1 MVDKHAR
8 KRLAEEVRH
17 LVAGLTTND
26 EFEAR
31 IFSIK
36 TADAGYWAVVD
47 QAWGLY
53 SDLYNHT
60 LKGSH
65 TLSEADR
72 QIVCRFVLF
81 LHSDLEFEWPRHP
94 CIGFTRLLASIL
106 SFGKIPRYFDRKW
119 KSAGD
124 FEVYPFIRR
133 RDFEDANQHPKLLAG
148 QRPH

>member
-1 MVDKHAR
+1 MVDKYAR
-8 KRLAEEVRH
+8 KRLAEELRH
-17 LVAGLTTND
+17 LAAGLTTND
-26 EFEAR
+26 DFEDR
-31 IFSIK
+31 VYSIK
-36 TADAGYWAVVD
+36 TDDAGYWALVD
-47 QAWGLY
+47 QAWSFY
-53 SDLYNHT
+53 SDLYNHR
-60 LKGSH
+60 LNGSH

-94 CIGFTRLLASIL
+94 CSGFTRLLASIL

-119 KSAGD
+119 ESAGD
-124 FEVYPFIRR
+124 YEVYPFIRR